1 MELTLQEKEV
11 DIQEKRNNAE
21 LEKRRGEITL
31 LKKQIEIDAYKNIAE
46 DATSIL
52 DVVDF
57 NRAHDAYQQLAV
69 AGNSKSTGGPP
80 AKKTPGGQHLGF
92 RESALPA
99 QHAMKPKLEETC
111 IQLPALRHRPD
122 SRNIDSTGPE
132 TGFSHFRPEDPIR
145 KHTCDRG
152 QGHTNSRQR
161 VEHEMGHEVIPLSL
175 ERALL
180 EETTGGLRYSG
191 NDTSEYPA
199 YRHRFL
205 LRHSQLRKT
214 RPDLL
219 LKWIETTVTGQARR
233 YIRNAFS
240 VFDAGRACDIVW
252 DTLEEVY
259 GRKEVILEDAMRQI
273 KRPAKSVDHNR
284 KALLELRADMRNVQG
299 IADSLNMGTA
309 LQKPHLM
316 GTLYSSLS
324 DKLRD
329 KLESFLPP
337 DQWTYGNFILFLTRE
352 IAYIDTLHT
361 MKIEEVGKPGTL
373 RQPKPSWSANTRQVN
388 CSTPHVA
395 TNERSDDTCYV
406 QRGVKEK
413 CVKECLLHP
422 EVNTHSLVE
431 CRKFLGMKVSERW
444 VFIKERGLCFS
455 CLGKNHRTR
464 NCKESHTCDKCGRN
478 HHDLLHDDDLQQKS
492 NVKPAATNKPAIRD
506 MTRHENTGDHTD
518 TVGMVR
524 HQEEV
529 PEQIGLMLLTAI
541 KRDHTGY
548 VCGRIPFY
556 AAIDTGATRT
566 LCSRELG
573 EQLHGGWLPDS
584 SQHYKMFNGA
594 LISCEVMR
602 KDLEIEET
610 NQSAFM
616 LNDTHFIDQKL
627 PFSRY
632 LEEGKDSTLPRR
644 IDMILGSDLAWK
656 HLFFP
661 LFKCLPLSV
670 MPIGLHN
677 ALDITLGRFW
687 LSAKTH
693 SHNGTNQVAAA
704 IQPAMLAER
713 GQEQWK
719 VSADGACT
727 ISTCPSG
734 TDPNPADV
742 ATRGCRLNNK
752 EKWDLWTGGPC
763 FLCCPA
769 SINQVDLSTIKKT
782 CTTEVMSATQ
792 SKPPNCAETGFMEHT
807 LSKTNKM
814 QRAFRILNRV
824 IKCYYR
830 WKGRLQGTDPQENNA
845 KQKELVDNP
854 KNTLRILVRAAQ
866 HDGLGELIAL
876 MQHENISFEDALYR
890 LPEKR
895 TTSMTSMRG
904 LVPYVD
910 CDGILRVG
918 GRLDYSAD
926 LSDEAKHPALLPIE
940 HNVTRLLILER
951 HEKLAHRSAEW
962 VLASLNSDMGV
973 RPIGGIRTVRTY
985 LNSCFTCK
993 LLRKSRA
1000 EQLMSPLPNYRVTSQ
1015 QPVFSSV
1022 SIDYTGPFEVKR
1034 GRNKEK
1040 RWICMFVCNA
1050 TSAVRIEMVESL
1062 STTSFLNCLQRFLC
1076 LTANKTQH
1084 IRSDCATTFIG
1095 ANNILNPESA
1105 QTTWE
1110 SMKLRDSLSSTA
1122 ITWEFSTP
1130 ASSHHQG
1137 TVERQIR
1144 TFKEVC
1150 EGILGADNQA
1160 RLPSDFEL
1168 MTICRQAEYIM
1179 NCRPMG
1185 KFVGNQDDVKAL
1197 RPIDLITGYLDP
1209 SDSDLLPNETTNI
1222 RDKLRR
1228 GHQYTRRLAQEWWQR
1243 WTNRYLYSLQE
1254 RQKWRNVE
1262 RNFQKGDLVL
1272 LIDPATPP
1280 VGRHPYALVVDLK
1293 QCPDGKVRSAT
1304 VRMSD
1309 GRIRE
1314 QDVRKLVLIEPVTE
1328 SRTDNNCYTDDD
1340 VNNNDD
1346 FNTSR

>member
-1 MELTLQEKEV
+1 MENLQESSEVRKHHSESVVIENLGVRGGCQPDEAAADEDVLSDVRLDWVDDPTSVSLLNHRSLSRCALQLKLITSVMKEYSLSQHDVEESVLTDTLNYGLKAHTIYSAALHDWIESNPTSLARHKVQRLIANYPSGEREKLKRYYNRALKDPDDRTSGTVSTLHDPLSQLGSKHSSKSLQIIEEQQHEIRNLKAQNQLMELTLQEKEV
-11 DIQEKRNNAE
+11 DIQEKKNNAE

-69 AGNSKSTGGPP
+69 AGNSKYTGGPP
-80 AKKTPGGQHLGF
+80 AKKTPGGQYLGF
-92 RESALPA
+92 RESALPT
-99 QHAMKPKLEETC
+99 QHAMKPKLEEAC

-122 SRNIDSTGPE
+122 PRNIDSTGPE
-132 TGFSHFRPEDPIR
+132 AGFSHFRPEVPIR
-145 KHTCDRG
+145 KRTCDRK
-152 QGHTNSRQR
+152 QGHTDSRQR
-161 VEHEMGHEVIPLSL
+161 VEHEMGLEVIPLSL

-205 LRHSQLRKT
+205 LRHRQLRKT

-273 KRPAKSVDHNR
+273 KRPAKSVDHGR

-337 DQWTYGNFILFLTRE
+337 DQWTYGNFTLFLTRE
-352 IAYIDTLHT
+352 IAYIDSLHT
-361 MKIEEVGKPGTL
+361 MKIEKVGKPGNL

-395 TNERSDDTCYV
+395 TNERSDDTCYM

-422 EVNTHSLVE
+422 EVNTNSLVE

-573 EQLHGGWLPDS
+573 EQLHEGWLPDS
-584 SQHYKMFNGA
+584 SQLYKMFNGA

-602 KDLEIEET
+602 KDLEIEEA

-627 PFSRY
+627 PFSQY
-632 LEEGKDSTLPRR
+632 IEERKDSTLPRR
-644 IDMILGSDLAWK
+644 IDMILESDLAWK

-661 LFKCLPLSV
+661 LFKCSPLSV
-670 MPIGLHN
+670 MSIGQHK
-677 ALDITLGRFW
+677 ALDIPLGRFW

-719 VSADGACT
+719 ISANGACT
-727 ISTCPSG
+727 ISTCCPETSKLRLSRCDRLHDIKELEKNPLHSSVNDEKLSMSIEDETISAFYDTTVEEVSVEDGRTHLQFKLPWSSDPGTLSNNYTQAKTSLLRLRKKLQSQPEIMAKYCEKMQAAIDEGHLLRLPHKGDEGKSTKQSHPVNYILHFNTSQAKFRVVFDAAREFGGVSLNQLLARGPIFMQSLPSILQRFG
-734 TDPNPADV
+734 EKKYGLASDIANMFFQIRIHPEDRDVLRVLWFDQPNMQGDV
-742 ATRGCRLNNK
+742 ATFQFQVAPYGLKCIPSMAGYALHYTA
-752 EKWDLWTGGPC
+752 EKNIPNVSEDAVKRVKRDMFVDDLITRVNDVQEGRKVV
-763 FLCCPA
+763 
-769 SINQVDLSTIKKT
+769 QEMTDLL
-782 CTTEVMSATQ
+782 Q
-792 SKPPNCAETGFMEHT
+792 STGFT
-807 LSKTNKM
+807 LKKWNSNHKD
-814 QRAFRILNRV
+814 ILQD
-824 IKCYYR
+824 
-830 WKGRLQGTDPQENNA
+830 LDD
-845 KQKELVDNP
+845 DN
-854 KNTLRILVRAAQ
+854 VA
-866 HDGLGELIAL
+866 
-876 MQHENISFEDALYR
+876 
-890 LPEKR
+890 
-895 TTSMTSMRG
+895 
-904 LVPYVD
+904 
-910 CDGILRVG
+910 
-918 GRLDYSAD
+918 
-926 LSDEAKHPALLPIE
+926 
-940 HNVTRLLILER
+940 
-951 HEKLAHRSAEW
+951 
-962 VLASLNSDMGV
+962 
-973 RPIGGIRTVRTY
+973 
-985 LNSCFTCK
+985 
-993 LLRKSRA
+993 
-1000 EQLMSPLPNYRVTSQ
+1000 
-1015 QPVFSSV
+1015 
-1022 SIDYTGPFEVKR
+1022 
-1034 GRNKEK
+1034 
-1040 RWICMFVCNA
+1040 
-1050 TSAVRIEMVESL
+1050 SAVREIS
-1062 STTSFLNCLQRFLC
+1062 SRDCSSGAC
-1076 LTANKTQH
+1076 
-1084 IRSDCATTFIG
+1084 SDG
-1095 ANNILNPESA
+1095 V
-1105 QTTWE
+1105 Q
-1110 SMKLRDSLSSTA
+1110 
-1122 ITWEFSTP
+1122 
-1130 ASSHHQG
+1130 
-1137 TVERQIR
+1137 
-1144 TFKEVC
+1144 
-1150 EGILGADNQA
+1150 
-1160 RLPSDFEL
+1160 
-1168 MTICRQAEYIM
+1168 
-1179 NCRPMG
+1179 
-1185 KFVGNQDDVKAL
+1185 KAL
-1197 RPIDLITGYLDP
+1197 G
-1209 SDSDLLPNETTNI
+1209 
-1222 RDKLRR
+1222 
-1228 GHQYTRRLAQEWWQR
+1228 
-1243 WTNRYLYSLQE
+1243 
-1254 RQKWRNVE
+1254 
-1262 RNFQKGDLVL
+1262 LV
-1272 LIDPATPP
+1272 
-1280 VGRHPYALVVDLK
+1280 
-1293 QCPDGKVRSAT
+1293 
-1304 VRMSD
+1304 
-1309 GRIRE
+1309 
-1314 QDVRKLVLIEPVTE
+1314 
-1328 SRTDNNCYTDDD
+1328 
-1340 VNNNDD
+1340 
-1346 FNTSR
+1346 